1 MNKHTL
7 LNNVMIKQNSRQI
20 YNSLLRPRGSC
31 DGCGMA
37 WHRDSSCDRCGM
49 AWPPHPIHRPCLRR
63 FCHSFNQRTNESRKH
78 HKLTNRNLRPHSIH
92 SAVSQ
97 THSRIHTHR
106 PASNCVCAQKTFV
119 TAIILRHPIGFR
131 RARSLQQSPI
141 CLVDVSAFQGA
152 CVAPFW
158 SLRIFPSFNCL
169 VKSP

>member
-1 MNKHTL
+1 
-7 LNNVMIKQNSRQI
+7 
-20 YNSLLRPRGSC
+20 
-31 DGCGMA
+31 MA
-37 WHRDSSCDRCGM
+37 WHGIETHHVMDV
-49 AWPPHPIHRPCLRR
+49 AWHGRHI
-63 FCHSFNQRTNESRKH
+63 SFTALVSDASTFPSTNQPTNEFRKH

-92 SAVSQ
+92 SAFSQ

-106 PASNCVCAQKTFV
+106 PAGNGV
-119 TAIILRHPIGFR
+119 TGHIVINTVIVLHHPIGVR

-158 SLRIFPSFNCL
+158 SLRIFPPFNCL